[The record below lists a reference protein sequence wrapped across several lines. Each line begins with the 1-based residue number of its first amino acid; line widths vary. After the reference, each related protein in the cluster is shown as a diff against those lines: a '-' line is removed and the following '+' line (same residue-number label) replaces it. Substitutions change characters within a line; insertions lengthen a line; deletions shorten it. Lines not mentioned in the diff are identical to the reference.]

1 MAKKSII
8 TEEMGFCIVCGSPY
22 VEVHHCLH
30 GVANRKLADKYKL
43 VVPLCH
49 KHHTGSL
56 DSVHRNAKMDLRFKQ
71 IAQEAFEAKK
81 GSREDFIRVF
91 GKSYL

>member
-8 TEEMGFCIVCGSPY
+8 TDDMEHCSECRSPY

-30 GVANRKLADKYKL
+30 GTANRKLADKYKL
-43 VVPLCH
+43 VVPLCVD
-49 KHHTGSL
+49 HHTASKN
-56 DSVHRNAKMDLRFKQ
+56 SVHRNPNLDLKYKML
-71 IAQEAFEAKK
+71 AQEAFEAKK
-81 GSREDFIRVF
+81 GSREDFIRIF

>member
-1 MAKKSII
+1 MAKKSLI
-8 TEEMGFCIVCGSPY
+8 TGDMEHCYICGSPY
-22 VEVHHCLH
+22 VQVHHCCH
-30 GVANRKLADKYKL
+30 GTANRKLADKYKL

-56 DSVHRNAKMDLRFKQ
+56 DSVHRNAEIDLRFKQ

-81 GSREDFIRVF
+81 GSREDFIRIF

>member
-8 TEEMGFCIVCGSPY
+8 TEDMGFCIVCGSPY

-43 VVPLCH
+43 VVPLCR

-56 DSVHRNAKMDLRFKQ
+56 DSVHRNAEMDLRFKQ

-81 GSREDFIRVF
+81 GSREDFIRIF

>member
-1 MAKKSII
+1 MVKKSII

-22 VEVHHCLH
+22 AEVHHCLH

-43 VVPLCH
+43 VVPLCR
-49 KHHTGSL
+49 KHHTGCMN
-56 DSVHRNAKMDLRFKQ
+56 SVHRNAAMDLRFKQ

-81 GSREDFIRVF
+81 GSREDFIRIF